1 MIAIWYGNRKLRKQA
16 KTLLDLSSKVQ
27 SLRQDILP
35 ADDLAEQRAAH
46 ADLDAARRAKPL
58 DTQGVNA
65 AAERLHAIM
74 LRNGGKV
81 YPVTTASDWT
91 EMFVL
96 AAIVAGAIRSFFLQP
111 FKIPT
116 NSMWPTYHGMTAEV
130 RAPSDPVPDLPR
142 RAWGKLTQWTKTVAP
157 LSPASGEVMIPVQ
170 NTVVGYEPVQGQQV
184 PDDGI
189 LGTGILRGLDRLHD
203 VRIGDRGV
211 ARIRTPDEFTIR
223 SVYLRTF
230 FPREADLPHSESAR
244 WQLAMRRAEVEG
256 RIVQDGGQAYVRTG
270 MQAKAGQPLVNFDIL
285 TGDMLFVDKMRY
297 HFTRPDLG
305 DPFVFR
311 TGNIPELSRGGD
323 QYYIKRLV
331 GLPGDT
337 LQVVDGR
344 LERSGAGAPEPGSPI
359 DLNSRKASERNYF
372 GYLPRCTGFDAMPL
386 DTPRTLSDRGY
397 FALGDNSSN
406 SYDSRGWGEVPRQ
419 DVVGP
424 ALFILYPFTPR
435 WGVAR

>member
-1 MIAIWYGNRKLRKQA
+1 MLTTWYGNRKLRKLA
-16 KTLLDLSSKVQ
+16 KNLLDLSSKVQ

-46 ADLDAARRAKPL
+46 AALDAARRAKPL
-58 DTQGVNA
+58 DPEAVNA
-65 AAERLHAIM
+65 AAERLHQSM

-81 YPVTTASDWT
+81 YPVTVASDWT

-130 RAPSDPVPDLPR
+130 RAPSDPVPSLPAQ
-142 RAWGKLTQWTKTVAP
+142 AWGKVTEWTKTVAP
-157 LSPASGEVMIPVQ
+157 LAPASGEVLIPVQ
-170 NTVVGYEPVQGQQV
+170 NTVVGYEPAQGKQV
-184 PDDGI
+184 PDGGI
-189 LGTGILRGLDRLHD
+189 LGTGVLRGLDRLHD
-203 VRIGDRGV
+203 LRIGERG
-211 ARIRTPDEFTIR
+211 AGQIRTPDEFAIR

-230 FPREADLPHSESAR
+230 FPREAALPHSEAAR
-244 WQLAMRRAEVEG
+244 WQLAMRRAEAEG
-256 RIVQDGGQAYVRTG
+256 RIVQDGGQAFVRTG

-297 HFTRPDLG
+297 HFVQPDLG

-323 QYYIKRLV
+323 QYYIKRLA

-337 LQVVDGR
+337 LRVVDGR
-344 LERSGAGAPEPGSPI
+344 LERDGRPGPEPGSPI
-359 DLNSRKASERNYF
+359 DLNSRKAADRNYF
-372 GYLPRCTGFDAMPL
+372 GYLPRCTGSDAMPL

-397 FALGDNSSN
+397 FAMGDNSSN

-435 WGVAR
+435 WGVAK

>member
-1 MIAIWYGNRKLRKQA
+1 MLLTWNRNRRLRRQA
-16 KTLLDLSSKVQ
+16 KNLLELSDKVQ

-35 ADDLAEQRAAH
+35 AADLAEQRSAH
-46 ADLDAARRAKPL
+46 AELAAARRAKPL
-58 DTQGVNA
+58 DSAALNA
-65 AAERLHAIM
+65 AAERLHAAM
-74 LRNGGKV
+74 LRTGGKV
-81 YPVTTASDWT
+81 YPVTVATDWT

-130 RAPSDPVPDLPR
+130 RAPSDPVPSLPR
-142 RAWGKLTQWTKTVAP
+142 RAWGRLTEWSRTVAP
-157 LSPASGEVMIPVQ
+157 PSPASGEVLIPL
-170 NTVVGYEPVQGQQV
+170 NGMEPMAGDPV
-184 PDDGI
+184 PDDGL
-189 LGTGILRGLDRLHD
+189 LGTGLLRGTDRVHTL
-203 VRIGDRGV
+203 RIGER
-211 ARIRTPDEFTIR
+211 AEASIRVPSDFR
-223 SVYLRTF
+223 MHAVYLRSF
-230 FPREADLPHSESAR
+230 FPAEAALPHPETAR
-244 WQLAMRRAEVEG
+244 WQLALRRAEAEG
-256 RIVQDGGQAYVRTG
+256 RIIQSGGQTFLRTG
-270 MQAKAGQPLVNFDIL
+270 HRATAGQPLVNFDIL

-297 HFTRPDLG
+297 HFVRPEVG

-311 TGNIPELSRGGD
+311 TGNIPELSRDGD

-337 LQVVDGR
+337 LRVAGGR
-344 LERSGAGAPEPGSPI
+344 LERSGQAAAEPGSPI
-359 DLNSRKASERNYF
+359 DLNNRQAAGRGYF
-372 GYLPRCTGFDAMPL
+372 GYLPRCTPSDAMPL

-397 FALGDNSSN
+397 FAMGDNSSN

-435 WGVAR
+435 WGAAK